1 MKKIAIVILSLAFS
15 IMNVS
20 AQTTTDSIDKP
31 VRNIS
36 TELLGPSNMLGV
48 HYDSRFKGNK
58 GWGYSV
64 GLTWAYLSTDNF
76 INDINRFNIISFVP
90 RLNYLIGRKNKK
102 LELGLGTNLG
112 VVFGR
117 NEYDAYKIE
126 QQPDHSYQLVF
137 DKHVKENRSFAFYYL
152 FTNIGYRRQAPHGF
166 MFRVGI
172 STMFGFGGDHSIKNI
187 YLSPYLGFGKS
198 F

>member
-1 MKKIAIVILSLAFS
+1 MKKITLITITLMLSVLN
-15 IMNVS
+15 MN
-20 AQTTTDSIDKP
+20 AQMLSDSLNKP
-31 VRNIS
+31 VKNLS
-36 TELLGPSNMLGV
+36 VELMGPSNMLGI
-48 HYDSRFKGNK
+48 HFDSRFKANK
-58 GWGYSV
+58 GFGYSV
-64 GLTWAYLSTDNF
+64 GLAWAYLSSENF
-76 INDINRFNIISFVP
+76 INDINHFNIVSFVP

>member
-1 MKKIAIVILSLAFS
+1 MKKIAIVILSLVFS

-36 TELLGPSNMLGV
+36 AELLGPSNMLGV

-64 GLTWAYLSTDNF
+64 GLAWAYMSSENF
-76 INDINRFNIISFVP
+76 INDINHFNIVSFVP

-102 LELGLGTNLG
+102 LELGVGANLSL
-112 VVFGR
+112 VFGR
-117 NEYDAYKIE
+117 YEYYSYNLV
-126 QQPDHSYQLVF
+126 QQPDNSYKLVF
-137 DKHVKENRSFAFYYL
+137 DKHIKENRSFGFYYL

-166 MFRVGI
+166 MFRAGI
-172 STMFGFGGDHSIKNI
+172 SPIFGFSESHSVKKVFVF
-187 YLSPYLGFGKS
+187 PYLGFGKS

>member
-1 MKKIAIVILSLAFS
+1 MKKITLITITLMLSVLN
-15 IMNVS
+15 MN
-20 AQTTTDSIDKP
+20 AQMLSDSLNKP
-31 VRNIS
+31 VKNLS
-36 TELLGPSNMLGV
+36 VELMGPSNMLGI
-48 HYDSRFKGNK
+48 HFDSRFKANK
-58 GWGYSV
+58 GFGYSV
-64 GLTWAYLSTDNF
+64 GLAWAYLSSENF
-76 INDINRFNIISFVP
+76 INDINHFNIVSFVP

-117 NEYDAYKIE
+117 NEYDAYNIE

>member
-1 MKKIAIVILSLAFS
+1 MKKITFIAIALMLSVLN
-15 IMNVS
+15 MN
-20 AQTTTDSIDKP
+20 AQTPSDSLNKP
-31 VRNIS
+31 VKNLS
-36 TELLGPSNMLGV
+36 VELMGPSNMLGI
-48 HYDSRFKGNK
+48 HFDSRFKANK
-58 GWGYSV
+58 GFGYSV
-64 GLTWAYLSTDNF
+64 GLAWAYLSSENF
-76 INDINRFNIISFVP
+76 INDINHFNIVSFVP

>member
-1 MKKIAIVILSLAFS
+1 MKKITLITITLMLSVLN
-15 IMNVS
+15 MN
-20 AQTTTDSIDKP
+20 AQMLSDSLNKP
-31 VRNIS
+31 VKNLS
-36 TELLGPSNMLGV
+36 VELMGPSNMLGI
-48 HYDSRFKGNK
+48 HFDSRFKANK
-58 GWGYSV
+58 GFGYSV
-64 GLTWAYLSTDNF
+64 GLAWAYLSSENF
-76 INDINRFNIISFVP
+76 INDINHFNIVSFVP

-102 LELGLGTNLG
+102 LELGVGANLSL
-112 VVFGR
+112 VFGR

>member
-20 AQTTTDSIDKP
+20 AQTTTDSINKP

-36 TELLGPSNMLGV
+36 AELLGPSNMLGV
-48 HYDSRFKGNK
+48 HYDSRFGNK

-64 GLTWAYLSTDNF
+64 GLAWTYLSTDNF
-76 INDINRFNIISFVP
+76 INDINHFNIISFVP
-90 RLNYLIGRKNKK
+90 RLNYLIGCKNKK
-102 LELGLGTNLG
+102 LEFGLGTNLG

-126 QQPDHSYQLVF
+126 QQPDHSYQFVF

-152 FTNIGYRRQAPHGF
+152 FTNIGYRHQTRRGF
-166 MFRVGI
+166 MFRAGI
-172 STMFGFGGDHSIKNI
+172 APMFGFGGKHSMEGIYI
-187 YLSPYLGFGKS
+187 APYLSFGKS

>member
-1 MKKIAIVILSLAFS
+1 MKKFAIVILSLAFS

-36 TELLGPSNMLGV
+36 AELLGPSNMLGV

-64 GLTWAYLSTDNF
+64 GLAWAYMSSENF
-76 INDINRFNIISFVP
+76 INDINHFNIVSFVP

-102 LELGLGTNLG
+102 LELGVGANLSL
-112 VVFGR
+112 VFGR
-117 NEYDAYKIE
+117 YEYDSYNLV
-126 QQPDHSYQLVF
+126 QQPDNSYKLVF
-137 DKHVKENRSFAFYYL
+137 DKHIKENRSFGFYYL

-166 MFRVGI
+166 MFRAGI
-172 STMFGFGGDHSIKNI
+172 SPIFGFSESHSVKKVFVF
-187 YLSPYLGFGKS
+187 PYLGFGKS

>member
-1 MKKIAIVILSLAFS
+1 MKKIAIVIIALMLSVLN
-15 IMNVS
+15 MN
-20 AQTTTDSIDKP
+20 AQTPSDSLNKP
-31 VRNIS
+31 VKNLS
-36 TELLGPSNMLGV
+36 VELMGPSNMLGI
-48 HYDSRFKGNK
+48 HFDSRFKANK
-58 GWGYSV
+58 GFGYSV
-64 GLTWAYLSTDNF
+64 GLAWAYLSSENF
-76 INDINRFNIISFVP
+76 INDINHFNIVSFVP

-152 FTNIGYRRQAPHGF
+152 FTNIGYRRQAPHGC